1 MPSYSNYPSGF
12 TQAFCSM
19 LVSNIHM
26 KCVLHITLEQQQRR
40 RRRQS
45 SGERG
50 RSEPEKNGSTEDRK
64 RNGLCNIFVK
74 YRWKMYFNMI
84 KIQVGTNEHVSD
96 LS

>member
-50 RSEPEKNGSTEDRK
+50 RSEPEKKLE
-64 RNGLCNIFVK
+64 VQ
-74 YRWKMYFNMI
+74 
-84 KIQVGTNEHVSD
+84 KIEKGMVHVIYS
-96 LS
+96 